1 MNAKN
6 YNFKILRSNSI
17 GWPNSELQLAST
29 IMSDEKILG
38 TVKWFSDRKGFGF
51 ITPASG
57 GPDVFVHQTE
67 IHAPGFRSL
76 ADGEEV
82 PQGRVPGRGV
92 CLTPSVSA
100 RRWCTK

>member
-1 MNAKN
+1 MKAKN

-51 ITPASG
+51 ITPDEGS
-57 GPDVFVHQTE
+57 PISEDIFVHHT
-67 IHAPGFRSL
+67 AVN
-76 ADGEEV
+76 ADGFKS
-82 PQGRVPGRGV
+82 
-92 CLTPSVSA
+92 LVSLS
-100 RRWCTK
+100 C